1 MVTKVSFN
9 HREEIYTNC
18 LREIKNIKFTVR
30 EVDIISCIL
39 HNRGEKKIASL
50 LSISPRTVS
59 AHTYNMTSKI
69 SGNSRDYIIDFIEK
83 SGKLHFFRQYYL
95 YLLLDLNFEKALKK
109 ISRIHNLDSITYKI
123 TFSEEEEE
131 ILIKNLSRHL
141 RLAGFN
147 LIIDRVGTSEGPYI
161 NSLDFDKTSGKDY
174 YFVLLEFIKKLV
186 SNSSIDQI
194 ISEFTEEYNALS
206 TSLKELNIKQM
217 LLKPNQ
223 IHESKF
229 FKYFYFTKS
238 TLFKQFAFIILLSI
252 TFFGI
257 YNMQTSKESL
267 SKQNKITMEL
277 DKFLSKANSE
287 FTASYMDP
295 KQTQKNYDLAKKI
308 ENILNISDIKLKK
321 LYFSDPGLSGT
332 KIVNYLDNLHSIAS
346 YYTFQE
352 HNGIRSREL
361 LEHAQEITYL
371 YLNSKSI
378 VTIDFDKLTNEEL
391 YNELKAVKDLPEMH
405 TRTIYFLGRSYIYQG
420 DKTKSKKYFELASY
434 LGNKLDL
441 FESYL
446 AVRSGIGILKK
457 DEIDSKINNG
467 YSSELEREILDYI
480 SLLRSLKND
489 NRQYKIG
496 YKPGIQLQK
505 LIVPK
510 DDVFN
515 QIDCLEKIVKL
526 YSGLVIISNDASRKK
541 FYINKILDHLL
552 EGGKENNIFKKMQKI
567 PERKQASVYNSL
579 GQIFFK
585 FYDIEGIE
593 KFTIKL
599 AKILNISNDDKSYFL
614 KGLFEIAML
623 KSRNNDFTKADAYDG
638 IIKLY
643 QKQLESTNLNNE
655 QSKSLNIQII
665 ELEKHKNTINQALSR
680 TPPD

>member
-1 MVTKVSFN
+1 
-9 HREEIYTNC
+9 
-18 LREIKNIKFTVR
+18 
-30 EVDIISCIL
+30 
-39 HNRGEKKIASL
+39 
-50 LSISPRTVS
+50 
-59 AHTYNMTSKI
+59 MTSKI

>member
-1 MVTKVSFN
+1 
-9 HREEIYTNC
+9 
-18 LREIKNIKFTVR
+18 
-30 EVDIISCIL
+30 
-39 HNRGEKKIASL
+39 
-50 LSISPRTVS
+50 
-59 AHTYNMTSKI
+59 MTSKI

-109 ISRIHNLDSITYKI
+109 ISRIHNFDSLAYKI
-123 TFSEEEEE
+123 ASLEDEEM

-147 LIIDRVGTSEGPYI
+147 LIIDRVGTSEGPHI
-161 NSLDFDKTSGKDY
+161 NSLDFDQTLEKDY
-174 YFVLLEFIKKLV
+174 YFVLLEFIKKLIP
-186 SNSSIDQI
+186 NSSIDQI
-194 ISEFTEEYNALS
+194 ISDFTEEYNALS

-223 IHESKF
+223 IYESKF

-238 TLFKQFAFIILLSI
+238 TSFKQFAFIILLFI

-257 YNMQTSKESL
+257 YNMQTSKENL
-267 SKQNKITMEL
+267 SRQDKITTEL

-295 KQTQKNYDLAKKI
+295 EQTQKNYDLAKKI

-321 LYFSDPGLSGT
+321 LYFSDPGLSST

-352 HNGIRSREL
+352 HNGIKSREL

-405 TRTIYFLGRSYIYQG
+405 TRTIYFLGRSYIYQE
-420 DKTKSKKYFELASY
+420 DNTKSKKYFELASY

-457 DEIDSKINNG
+457 DEIDRKIKNG
-467 YSSELEREILDYI
+467 YSAELEEEILDYI
-480 SLLRSLKND
+480 SLLQSLKND

-496 YKPGIQLQK
+496 YKPGTQVQK

-510 DDVFN
+510 DDIFN
-515 QIDCLEKIVKL
+515 QIDCVEKIVKL
-526 YSGLVIISNDASRKK
+526 YSGLVPISNDASRKK

-552 EGGKENNIFKKMQKI
+552 EGGKENNIFKKMHKI
-567 PERKQASVYNSL
+567 PNRKQASVYNTL

-599 AKILNISNDDKSYFL
+599 AKILNISNDDKSSFL
-614 KGLFEIAML
+614 KGLFEIALL

-643 QKQLESTNLNNE
+643 QKQLESTNLNKE
-655 QSKSLNIQII
+655 ERKSLKMQII
-665 ELEKHKNTINQALSR
+665 DLEKHKNAINNALSR
-680 TPPD
+680 TPPV